1 MKICTMIGHL
11 LAAAATFPLLASP
24 AAAADMDTSIFV
36 DDANFTKPAELGS
49 GWYIRGDIGYNF
61 AGRHEVSTVGNP
73 ALAVYE
79 TNNFM
84 DKTHFSVGSGYR
96 FNDFFRVEGNLGR
109 IQGSNFSTTQL
120 LYLSG
125 TEPAGTP
132 ADQIVL
138 DTDPNPCNGWGE
150 FVDSDSGVTF
160 LGDDFI
166 RNCIGTDRAEYDSLY
181 AMANAYFDLPTVA
194 GFSPY
199 VGGGIG
205 IGRISWRQEIGAVD
219 CVPRA
224 EDIRLE
230 GCRAYGVADQPEPNT
245 PYAQPGTVDNGV
257 NYRLGWELAAGVGYK
272 VSENVTLDASYRY
285 KHFGAGS
292 MNEIDGAS
300 FAANGYGTHQVNV
313 GLRYEL
319 W

>member
-1 MKICTMIGHL
+1 MKICTMIGRMM
-11 LAAAATFPLLASP
+11 AAVALPMIAVP
-24 AAAADMDTSIFV
+24 AFAADVDPVIYV
-36 DDANFTKPAELGS
+36 DDANFAKPAELGS

-61 AGRHEVSTVGNP
+61 AGRHEVSVVGDP
-73 ALAVYE
+73 ARSVYE

-84 DKTHFSVGSGYR
+84 DKTHISVGAGYR
-96 FNDFFRVEGNLGR
+96 LNNYLRLEGNLGR
-109 IQGSNFSTTQL
+109 IQGSDFSTTRL
-120 LYLSG
+120 LYLAG

-138 DTDPNPCNGWGE
+138 PSDPNPCNGWGE
-150 FVDSDSGVTF
+150 FVDTDSGVTY

-181 AMANAYFDLPTVA
+181 AMANAYFDLPTIA
-194 GFSPY
+194 GFTPY
-199 VGGGIG
+199 VGGGVG
-205 IGRISWRQEIGAVD
+205 IGRVAWRQELDAVD

-230 GCRAYGVADQPEPNT
+230 GCRAYGVADQPEANQ

-285 KHFGAGS
+285 KHFGAIN
-292 MNEIDGAS
+292 MDEVDGAS
-300 FAANGYGTHQVNV
+300 FAANGFGTHQVNV